1 MAPIILRSFSERLRG
16 FLEGKLFADRGSP
29 RLHRAACGGSRI
41 PGIFRRL
48 GAASG
53 LLSEHFQG
61 RAESAPLRNRA
72 LGPVA
77 VTVLP
82 IPLAG
87 RAAAT
92 PFATVQ
98 PTASL
103 FRRW

>member
-87 RAAAT
+87 RATAT
-92 PFATVQ
+92 PCATVQ
-98 PTASL
+98 QTASL